1 MCVTPLGL
9 YLKDIVNEKPLQL
22 EKTTSSARICIVI
35 NLWVR
40 DIRKNRHKTKI
51 IKIMEAYFEEIFRPL
66 EGP

>member
-40 DIRKNRHKTKI
+40 GLTLKKIDINSK
-51 IKIMEAYFEEIFRPL
+51 ELEIFSYFKFYFL
-66 EGP
+66 